1 MKKLLIALMLICGT
15 AHAQEEWWESAN
27 ESGGKIVLL
36 GYECSSRPEQKTLK
50 RMYAAHKSGQT
61 TWGCWNFWSDQ
72 VHVVYDDGASYTY
85 DPALF
90 VRKVKK

>member
-1 MKKLLIALMLICGT
+1 MKKLLIAMMLICGT
-15 AHAQEEWWESAN
+15 AHAAEEWFESAN

-36 GYECSSRPEQKTLK
+36 SYGCTSRPEATTMK
-50 RMYAAHKSGQT
+50 RMYAAHKNGQT
-61 TWGCWNFWSDQ
+61 VWGCWNYWNDA

-90 VRKVKK
+90 TQKVRK

>member
-50 RMYAAHKSGQT
+50 RMYAAHKNGQT

>member
-1 MKKLLIALMLICGT
+1 MKRLFLLLILLCST
-15 AHAQEEWWESAN
+15 AHSEEWFESAN

-36 GYECSSRPEQKTLK
+36 TYGCTSRPDATTMR

-61 TWGCWNFWSDQ
+61 IWGCWNYWNDA

-85 DPALF
+85 DPTLF
-90 VRKVKK
+90 IKKGKP